1 MARYIGDL
9 TAPDNLHVR
18 IEVAQMLTD
27 LADQVRL
34 RRVRS
39 LDIGQKRYPIN
50 VVPLGGVSPAMSQ
63 WDITI
68 TADTKGRHEA

>member
-18 IEVAQMLTD
+18 IEVAQMLTK
-27 LADQVRL
+27 LADEVRQ

-39 LDIGQKRYPIN
+39 IEVSQIREVQDSAM
-50 VVPLGGVSPAMSQ
+50 LGITPATTD
-63 WDITI
+63 WDLIIT
-68 TADTKGRHEA
+68 TDKKGKHEQ

>member
-18 IEVAQMLTD
+18 IEVAKILTD

-39 LDIGQKRYPIN
+39 LDIGQRRYPLS
-50 VVPLGGVSPAMSQ
+50 VGPAMSE

-68 TADTKGRHEA
+68 TADMKGKHEA